1 MQSFR
6 MACAIV
12 AGATFVAGAALAQA
26 PAVNSKATLSAP
38 VSAPRSETIS
48 GVAWHCDGDACV
60 GQASHKPNLDN
71 PVRECKKVVAVVGP
85 VASYRTATRQ
95 LDDGELKACNRGAP
109 AVQTAA
115 N

>member
-26 PAVNSKATLSAP
+26 PAVNSKATLSTP

-48 GVAWHCDGDACV
+48 GVAWRCEGDACV
-60 GQASHKPNLDN
+60 GAAPRRTNLDGV
-71 PVRECKKVVAVVGP
+71 VRECRKVVAVIGP

-95 LDDGELKACNRGAP
+95 LDDGELKACNRDAP